1 MSQIPES
8 KHPPLQTEQEFLR
21 SDTHYSFDMPG
32 EMQMVHLD
40 NLNSHR
46 DQQQMSGHPGFDSS
60 DEVQV
65 ININCISR
73 S

>member
-1 MSQIPES
+1 
-8 KHPPLQTEQEFLR
+8 
-21 SDTHYSFDMPG
+21 MPG

-46 DQQQMSGHPGFDSS
+46 DQQQMSGHSGFDSS